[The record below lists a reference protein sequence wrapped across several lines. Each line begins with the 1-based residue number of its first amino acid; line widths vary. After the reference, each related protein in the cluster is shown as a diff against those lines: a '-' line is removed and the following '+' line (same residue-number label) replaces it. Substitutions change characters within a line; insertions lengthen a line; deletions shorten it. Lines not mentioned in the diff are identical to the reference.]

1 MLNSM
6 HVIAEDGGGKN
17 WPYLSIF
24 FVPHGNLGAPLSS
37 QLHIFIF
44 DFTYL
49 TENIAGSFIIS
60 TIPPLPSSYSRLPQ
74 DYAIH
79 LFGIWVFHFFH
90 LSSSYQIS
98 LTL

>member
-6 HVIAEDGGGKN
+6 QVIAEDGGGKN
-17 WPYLSIF
+17 WSNLSI
-24 FVPHGNLGAPLSS
+24 VPHGNLGAPLSS

-74 DYAIH
+74 D
-79 LFGIWVFHFFH
+79 
-90 LSSSYQIS
+90 
-98 LTL
+98 